1 MIIMNEKIKAT
12 EVWVT
17 GVDGEDLGIMN
28 TKDALKLAKSLKVD
42 LVCTSLFSSPP
53 PCQLVRGSEHQAK
66 QRQIKGQERKQA
78 TGGKLKEIRLTAQ
91 IEGHD
96 YDTKKRQA
104 ERLLSSGHDV
114 QLTVLVDR
122 KQSEPARRLAEELA
136 RDLKHCSQQERGI
149 QVSGKQAVVILRAV
163 RE

>member
-1 MIIMNEKIKAT
+1 MIIMNEKIKAS

-17 GVDGEDLGIMN
+17 GVEGEDLGIMN

-53 PCQLVRGSEHQAK
+53 PCQLVKGSEHQAK
-66 QRQIKGQERKQA
+66 QRQAKGQERKQA
-78 TGGKLKEIRLTAQ
+78 AGSKLKEIRLTAQ
-91 IEGHD
+91 IEEHD

-122 KQSEPARRLAEELA
+122 KHSEPARKLAEELA
-136 RDLKHCSQQERGI
+136 DDLKHCSRQERGI
-149 QVSGKQAVVILRAV
+149 QVSGKQVVVILRAI

>member
-1 MIIMNEKIKAT
+1 MIIMNEKIKAS

-53 PCQLVRGSEHQAK
+53 PCQLVSGSAHQAK
-66 QRQIKGQERKQA
+66 QRQAKGQERKQA
-78 TGGKLKEIRLTAQ
+78 AGGKLKEIRLTAQ
-91 IEGHD
+91 IEEHD

-122 KQSEPARRLAEELA
+122 KQSEPARKLAEELV

-149 QVSGKQAVVILRAV
+149 QVSGKQVVVILRAA